1 MRLFEL
7 DDTKSMAT
15 KIVAISSQLKSDL
28 EHKKINPRDWEKDGL
43 DKLLSYFHKYDVI
56 IGKDDLFSMIKKDP
70 LKTVISNIQGQKVVF
85 KGHEEEKVSA
95 KPEKNKEVVAKMA
108 KKAMK

>member
-7 DDTKSMAT
+7 DDTKAMAT
-15 KIVAISSQLKSDL
+15 TIVAISSQLKSDL
-28 EHKKINPRDWEKDGL
+28 EKKKIDPKDWTL
-43 DKLLSYFHKYDVI
+43 DKLLSYFHKYGVI

-70 LKTVISNIQGQKVVF
+70 LKNVISNIQGQKVVF

-95 KPEKNKEVVAKMA
+95 KPEKDKKEVEKMA
-108 KKAMK
+108 HRAMKK

>member
-15 KIVAISSQLKSDL
+15 TIVAISDQLKSDL
-28 EHKKINPRDWEKDGL
+28 DRNKIDTKDYTL
-43 DKLLSYFHKYDVI
+43 DKLLNYFHKYDVI
-56 IGKDDLFSMIKKDP
+56 IGKDDLFNMIKKDP
-70 LKTVISNIQGQKVVF
+70 LKGVISNIQGQKVVF

-95 KPEKNKEVVAKMA
+95 KPEKEKETVSKMA
-108 KKAMK
+108 HKAMKNK

>member
-15 KIVAISSQLKSDL
+15 TIVAISDQLKSDL
-28 EHKKINPRDWEKDGL
+28 DRNKIDTKDYTL

-56 IGKDDLFSMIKKDP
+56 IGKDDLFNMIKKDP
-70 LKTVISNIQGQKVVF
+70 LKGVISNIQGQKVVF

-95 KPEKNKEVVAKMA
+95 KPEKEKETVSKMA
-108 KKAMK
+108 HKAMKNK

>member
-7 DDTKSMAT
+7 DNTKSMAT
-15 KIVAISSQLKSDL
+15 TIVAISDQLKSDL
-28 EHKKINPRDWEKDGL
+28 DQNKIDTKDYTL
-43 DKLLSYFHKYDVI
+43 DKLLDYFHKYDVI

-70 LKTVISNIQGQKVVF
+70 LKRVISNIQGQKVVF

-95 KPEKNKEVVAKMA
+95 KPEKDKETVKKMA
-108 KKAMK
+108 HKAMKK

>member
-15 KIVAISSQLKSDL
+15 TIVAISNQLKSGLDSN
-28 EHKKINPRDWEKDGL
+28 KIDRKNYTL
-43 DKLLSYFHKYDVI
+43 DKLLSYFYDYGII

-70 LKTVISNIQGQKVVF
+70 LKQVISNIQGQKVVF
-85 KGHEEEKVSA
+85 TGHEEEKVSA
-95 KPEKNKEVVAKMA
+95 KPEKDKETVKKMA
-108 KKAMK
+108 HKAMKK